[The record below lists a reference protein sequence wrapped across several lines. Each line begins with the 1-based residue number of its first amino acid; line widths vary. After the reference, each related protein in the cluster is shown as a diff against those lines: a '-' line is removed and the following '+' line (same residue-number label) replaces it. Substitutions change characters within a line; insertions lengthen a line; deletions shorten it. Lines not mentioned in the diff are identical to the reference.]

1 MQQWTISQS
10 DCGLQNKWIV
20 HDHQQCPAQWLD
32 WEEASNHFPKPNLHQ
47 KKKSWSLF
55 GGLLP
60 VWSIIAFRI
69 LVKPLHLRSML
80 SKSMTCTENCNACS
94 WHWST
99 ERALFST
106 TMPNCM
112 SHNQFFK
119 NWMNHAWSF
128 ASSSI
133 FTDFLPTGY
142 YFFKHLNN
150 FWQGKHFCNQQDAE
164 NAFQEFVK
172 SRSRDFYVTGID

>member
-1 MQQWTISQS
+1 MNHFSIRLWCVMKVGQW
-10 DCGLQNKWIV
+10 W
-20 HDHQQCPAQWLD
+20 PAQWLNQ
-32 WEEASNHFPKPNLHQ
+32 EGAPKHFPKLNLHQ
-47 KKKSWSLF
+47 KRSWSLF
-55 GGLLP
+55 GGMWL
-60 VWSIIAFRI
+60 VWT
-69 LVKPLHLRSML
+69 LVKPVHLRSML

-150 FWQGKHFCNQQDAE
+150 FLQGKHFCNQQDAE